1 MFLHYFPYLSLT
13 AYRLKKLAAI
23 SFLLVLTFNW
33 LGYRFVFDHLEQ
45 KQDRLLESKLD
56 LDEYDESDLLSIKA
70 HFPAPY
76 FVASNQDQFER
87 WNGEVEIN
95 GVMYKYV
102 KRRFFSDSVEFL
114 CIPNTGAELLKEAR
128 HDYFR
133 IANDIIPTESNKGS
147 DQKAPVFKNHLSEYC
162 EDIPKYDFTITNKQK
177 HTGMLCSSYLPVAPM
192 DVLSPPPETIS

>member
-1 MFLHYFPYLSLT
+1 M
-13 AYRLKKLAAI
+13 KKLAAI

-33 LGYRFVFDHLEQ
+33 LGYRFVFDYLEQ

-56 LDEYDESDLLSIKA
+56 MDEYDESQLLSIKA
-70 HFPAPY
+70 HLPIPY
-76 FVASNQDQFER
+76 FVSANQDKFER

-95 GVMYKYV
+95 GILYKYV

-133 IANDIIPTESNKGS
+133 IANDVIPSSQKNT
-147 DQKAPVFKNHLSEYC
+147 DQKVPVFKNHLSEFC
-162 EDIPKYDFTITNKQK
+162 EEIPEYDFKLDNKQK
-177 HTGMLCSSYLPVAPM
+177 HTGMLCSSYLPVPPM
-192 DVLSPPPETIS
+192 DVIAPPPEIEG